1 MTTMQ
6 PVTTNMPGK
15 RGETI
20 EELFRILPPYGKPGC
35 VTNLQ
40 EKETIDEAIGR
51 ITSSEGMYK
60 MYCLLAQKAKTAERG
75 TDHQKMLLQK
85 GRAAADKA
93 LMLLAEELN
102 IERGSLEHTI
112 ANTAAQR
119 RTKAAMQF
127 DMQTKIIQK
136 IASQQTQDKECGK
149 STGMYDGFLEEDSP
163 TMKDSMLSLT
173 KTEQLQMMQDKADNI
188 AKLQRELQKDIQDY
202 KLGNLADLLTATDLS
217 VPRHNRGTK
226 RELDDVVL
234 WERVPPGPGVPHKM
248 MTKKGKVRH
257 WCPHHHKWTQHSPEE
272 CRAQPVLNG
281 HRWVAPNGVQ
291 RNNF

>member
-1 MTTMQ
+1 MS
-6 PVTTNMPGK
+6 GK

-20 EELFRILPPYGKPGC
+20 EEAFKLLPPYGKPGC

-40 EKETIDEAIGR
+40 EDETIDEAICR
-51 ITSSEGMYK
+51 ITTSEGMYK
-60 MYCLLAQKAKTAERG
+60 MYCLLAQKAKMAERG
-75 TDHQKMLLQK
+75 ADHQEMLLQK
-85 GRAAADKA
+85 GRAAVDKA

-102 IERGSLEHTI
+102 IEGGSLEHSI

-163 TMKDSMLSLT
+163 AMRVSMHKLT
-173 KTEQLQMMQDKADNI
+173 KTEQLQIMEDKHDVI

-202 KLGNLADLLTATDLS
+202 KLGDLADLLTATDLS

-248 MTKKGKVRH
+248 VTKKGKVRY

-272 CRAQPVLNG
+272 CRAHPMFDG
-281 HRWVAPNGVQ
+281 HRWVAPNKTQ